1 MLTDA
6 AKELRANNTADL
18 VKKAESI
25 VAELKNAN
33 KEIEQLQARLASS
46 MASSIKD
53 NARAVGGVTLYS
65 GKLSGTAIDTAR
77 TLTDEIKASED
88 NAVTVIAVINDGKLN
103 FVASCGKDAVKS
115 GAHAGN
121 LLKQIS
127 AICGGGGGG
136 RPDSAQSGGR
146 LIDKVD
152 EALEKAAEILGG
164 MLK

>member
-1 MLTDA
+1 
-6 AKELRANNTADL
+6 
-18 VKKAESI
+18 
-25 VAELKNAN
+25 
-33 KEIEQLQARLASS
+33 

-53 NARAVGGVTLYS
+53 NAREIGSVKLYC
-65 GKLSGTAIDTAR
+65 GKMSGTAVDTAR

-88 NAVTVIAVINDGKLN
+88 NAVTVVAVINGEKLN

-146 LIDKVD
+146 LLDKVD
-152 EALEKAAEILGG
+152 EAIEKAAEILGG